1 MMHPHRK
8 TQYRSMQT
16 TNELDEVLNYTG
28 KHIYEGMDEAFQRDR
43 RMLLYALTWPAAW
56 LDSQALRMHREDYR
70 RMLMDKLEQIH
81 AHGDPARYRAYFPKY
96 LLKCLQDH
104 CHYHHETLYR
114 ELKHASY
121 SIEEIVKNI
130 QTGPNNHT
138 AVLAQAHALLR
149 QSHRNKAAPAP
160 NKQMTLAL

>member
-1 MMHPHRK
+1 M
-8 TQYRSMQT
+8 TLQA
-16 TNELDEVLNYTG
+16 NFVLNNP
-28 KHIYEGMDEAFQRDR
+28 A
-43 RMLLYALTWPAAW
+43 LLQKSYDFNSANLVG
-56 LDSQALRMHREDYR
+56 LNSSGNSQALRMHSQDYR

-130 QTGPNNHT
+130 QTNC
-138 AVLAQAHALLR
+138 
-149 QSHRNKAAPAP
+149 
-160 NKQMTLAL
+160 